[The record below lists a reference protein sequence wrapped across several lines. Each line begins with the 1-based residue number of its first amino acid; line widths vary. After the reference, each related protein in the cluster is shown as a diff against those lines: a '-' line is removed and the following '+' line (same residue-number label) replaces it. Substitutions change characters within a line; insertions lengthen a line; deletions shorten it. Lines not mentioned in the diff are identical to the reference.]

1 MKTPEIAIIGH
12 PNEGKSS
19 VLSTLAEDDSV
30 RISPVPGE
38 TTECRTFPVV
48 IDGRELLSFTDTPG
62 FQHPQQILEVLE
74 TFNGSSEARLQ
85 QLMDFTASSP
95 QFADDHE
102 LLRPVFRG
110 AGIIYVVDGSRP
122 VRSVDRAEMEILR
135 LIGRPRMAVINCKD
149 DYFEYL
155 DEWKDEFRK
164 RFNANRLFNAHRATY
179 IERIELL
186 ESLKAI
192 DQDWHSILNE
202 IITSFKT
209 DWETRTRTCSEIIC
223 SLLKRSLSLQLVENL
238 SSGQDTTKKQ
248 TKLVQ
253 EYSRRVMDLEARAHQ
268 QIRSLFKHNIF
279 DYRLSQHSILRE
291 DLFNEKTWH
300 LLGLTRKQ
308 FLILGGLGGAA
319 IGAGIDI
326 AALGHGLGL
335 FTALG
340 GIAGTVGAI
349 AGKNHLSTDASFM
362 GVKIAGPQVLVGP
375 AENISLLFV
384 LLNRALLYYQQSINW
399 AHGRRDYPESL
410 TDGHPHETAGF
421 TKDWSAGKLRVC
433 HRFFKSL
440 HQAGSGDNFAQ
451 EKELQDILFT
461 TLMEISNDRRSHQ

>member
-1 MKTPEIAIIGH
+1 MTAPEIAIIGH

-38 TTECRTFPVV
+38 TTACRTYPVV
-48 IDGRELLSFTDTPG
+48 IDGREVLKFTDTPG
-62 FQHPQQILEVLE
+62 FQFPQQVLE
-74 TFNGSSEARLQ
+74 ALKTFTGNSESRLGR
-85 QLMDFTASSP
+85 LRRFTESSP
-95 QFADDHE
+95 ELADDHE
-102 LLRPVFRG
+102 LLSPVIRG

-149 DYFEYL
+149 DNLGYL
-155 DEWKDEFRK
+155 DDWKDEFRK
-164 RFNANRLFNAHRATY
+164 RFNSYRQFNAHRATY

-192 DQDWHSILNE
+192 DQDWHGLLNE
-202 IITSFKT
+202 IIESFKA
-209 DWETRTRTCSEIIC
+209 DWASRTRTCTEII
-223 SLLKRSLSLQLVENL
+223 SRLLKQSLSLQLTKTLSAQENSAQKEQL
-238 SSGQDTTKKQ
+238 LLK
-248 TKLVQ
+248 
-253 EYSRRVMDLEARAHQ
+253 EYNRRVTDMERHAHQ
-268 QIRSLFKHNIF
+268 QIRTLFKHNIF
-279 DYRLSQHSILRE
+279 DYKLPVHSVLRA
-291 DLFNEKTWH
+291 DLFSETSWQ

-308 FLILGGLGGAA
+308 FLVLGGLSGAA
-319 IGAGIDI
+319 VGAGIDV

-340 GIAGTVGAI
+340 SLAGTVGAI
-349 AGKNHLSTDASFM
+349 AGRNQFSSNASFM
-362 GVKIAGPQVLVGP
+362 GVKIAGPRILVGP

-410 TDGHPHETAGF
+410 TAGGKSDFAGF
-421 TKDWSAGKLRVC
+421 TNEWSAANLNLCRK
-433 HRFFKSL
+433 FFKAL
-440 HQAGSGDNFAQ
+440 QQGDGNCHEEEQALR
-451 EKELQDILFT
+451 EMLFSA
-461 TLMEISNDRRSHQ
+461 LMNISNDPGRG